1 MKTETDLTI
10 EELSKYISTHKCDIE
25 EIRSFLDKVFNIG
38 FNEGQSELLCGF
50 IDSMKDKQ
58 K

>member
-1 MKTETDLTI
+1 MKTETEVVIKYTAR
-10 EELSKYISTHKCDIE
+10 YISLTKCSEE
-25 EIRSFLDKVFNIG
+25 EILHYLKSVFNIG